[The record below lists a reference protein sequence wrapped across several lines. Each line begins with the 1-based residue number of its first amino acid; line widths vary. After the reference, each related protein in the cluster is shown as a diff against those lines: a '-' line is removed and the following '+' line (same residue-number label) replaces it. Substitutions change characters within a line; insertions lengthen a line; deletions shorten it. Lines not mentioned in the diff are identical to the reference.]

1 MTGVAAGMVVEMVMV
16 GVATLTT
23 AAEEATAVEE
33 GRQVAAVTRDAVT
46 RDTARISSEVTA
58 VADAVSGEVVGD
70 DGTVLGVAAL
80 ITVQPGARLLCQV
93 RTTDTSRWR
102 LNTGV
107 ERRRGGSLWPEG
119 F

>member
-1 MTGVAAGMVVEMVMV
+1 MAEATAARMAVTGVAAGMVVEMVMV

-33 GRQVAAVTRDAVT
+33 ARQVAAVT
-46 RDTARISSEVTA
+46 RDTARISGEVTA
-58 VADAVSGEVVGD
+58 VADAASGEVVGD

-102 LNTGV
+102 LNTG
-107 ERRRGGSLWPEG
+107 EQLLPWWK
-119 F
+119 